1 MKIYYILGINYVI
14 ADLTKINIKGLI
26 NQAPTIIMITFVGVR
41 FIEPDN

>member
-1 MKIYYILGINYVI
+1 MKIYSIFWIIYVSGN
-14 ADLTKINIKGLI
+14 LTKINIKGLI

>member
-1 MKIYYILGINYVI
+1 MKIYSIFWINYVI